1 MEEFYAFEG
10 IYYSDEVITS
20 DKFIK
25 LLEKSCFTQI
35 LNLGG
40 LF

>member
-10 IYYSDEVITS
+10 IYYSDEAITS
-20 DKFIK
+20 EKLIK
-25 LLEKSCFTQI
+25 VLEKSFFTQI
-35 LNLGG
+35 LNLRG